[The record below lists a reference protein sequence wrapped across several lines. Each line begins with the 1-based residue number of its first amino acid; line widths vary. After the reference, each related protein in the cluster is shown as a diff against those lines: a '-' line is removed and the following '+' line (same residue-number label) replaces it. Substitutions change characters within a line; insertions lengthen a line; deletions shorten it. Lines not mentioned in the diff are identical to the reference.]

1 MSADST
7 GLPDD
12 YAAAV
17 SAGGIVSEHI
27 REATRNALAAVG
39 VDQVPRDQYARIARS
54 VAEADA
60 RRSDPDRRR
69 QLDLRLAELTWR
81 GR

>member
-1 MSADST
+1 MSADSI

-12 YAAAV
+12 FAAAG
-17 SAGGIVSEHI
+17 SAGGIASEHI
-27 REATRNALAAVG
+27 REATRNVLAAVG
-39 VDQVPRDQYARIARS
+39 VGQVPRDEYARIARS

-69 QLDLRLAELTWR
+69 QLDLRLAELTR
-81 GR
+81 RER